1 MTQRALIRTAAMLGL
16 VCGLG
21 LSGSAGAE
29 EQKASLTL
37 TSPVIRQVFQRNKT
51 DQAAILIEGTLSD
64 KADVIEAMADLAP
77 GAKRGTP
84 VQWVAVTVPG
94 QKVSGKF
101 TGRLTLPA
109 GGWYQVRVRARTGTR
124 MVAEQSVDQ
133 VGVGE
138 VFVTAGQSNSAN
150 FGNPPQ
156 KAKDERVVYFDGK
169 GFAHAQDPIPGGC
182 GGGGSPWALLGE
194 RVAASQ
200 QVPVCFRSA
209 SLNWTEVAAW
219 LPPNTD
225 LYKNLSSCVQAFG
238 KDGVRA
244 VLWHQ
249 GESDT
254 LVKTSAE
261 TYCERIKT
269 IVEALNK
276 DAGYQLPWLVA
287 QASFHPGS
295 QAPEQELVAKGQQL
309 LWTKQ
314 ICFQGPITDDLLGPE
329 YRHDGVHFNQKGL
342 DKHAERWFDA
352 LGQAFKWENTGGTIL
367 FLGDSI
373 TAAGGYVR
381 IIEAEL
387 AKQTPPWKVINR
399 GTSSETVSNLSEE
412 YHPGRRPCLFAR
424 LDKELADA
432 KPDWVVACYGINDGI
447 YHPLNEK
454 RLAAY
459 QDGMAT
465 LIKKVQASGARLVL
479 LTAPPYARPG
489 PEFPKDSNAT
499 EVARLLA
506 KANADAE
513 VEAEKDPRKFG
524 YTSPY
529 AYYDNVM
536 AQYAKWLLALNGSND
551 VHVVDLRSPMLP
563 RLKETHNGDPIHPNQ
578 AGHELMAKA
587 FLLQWPAINKN
598 AGR

>member
-1 MTQRALIRTAAMLGL
+1 MIAQ
-16 VCGLG
+16 
-21 LSGSAGAE
+21 
-29 EQKASLTL
+29 
-37 TSPVIRQVFQRNKT
+37 
-51 DQAAILIEGTLSD
+51 QAVD
-64 KADVIEAMADLAP
+64 K
-77 GAKRGTP
+77 
-84 VQWVAVTVPG
+84 
-94 QKVSGKF
+94 
-101 TGRLTLPA
+101 
-109 GGWYQVRVRARTGTR
+109 
-124 MVAEQSVDQ
+124 

-150 FGNPPQ
+150 FGNPQQ

-169 GFAHAQDPIPGGC
+169 GFVPAQDPIPGGC
-182 GGGGSPWALLGE
+182 GGGGSPWALLGD
-194 RVAASQ
+194 RIAASQ

-219 LPPNTD
+219 LPPDTA
-225 LYKNLSSCVQAFG
+225 LYKNLASCVQAFG

-295 QAPEQELVAKGQQL
+295 QAPEQEQVAKGQQL
-309 LWTKQ
+309 LWAKK
-314 ICFQGPITDDLLGPE
+314 ICLQGPVTDDLLGAE

-352 LGQAFKWENTGGTIL
+352 LSLAFKWKSNARTIL

-387 AKQTPPWKVINR
+387 AKQAPPWKVINR

-447 YHPLNEK
+447 YHPFNEK
-454 RLAAY
+454 RFAAY
-459 QDGMAT
+459 QAGIGT

-489 PEFPKDSNAT
+489 PEFPKGTSAA
-499 EVARLLA
+499 EAAKLLA
-506 KANADAE
+506 KANADADI
-513 VEAEKDPRKFG
+513 EAEKDPRKFG
-524 YTSPY
+524 YMSPY
-529 AYYDNVM
+529 AYYDHVM
-536 AQYAKWLLALNGSND
+536 AQYAKWLLTLDGRND
-551 VHVVDLRSPMLP
+551 VHVVDLRAPMLP
-563 RLKETHNGDPIHPNQ
+563 SLKDTHGGDPIHPNNT
-578 AGHELMAKA
+578 GHELMAKA
-587 FLLQWPAINKN
+587 FLEKWPAITTN